1 LKAGAGLYY
10 RGSLEAA
17 MSEPGVYTAHYESPI
32 GTIEIQGTEAGVSGL
47 NFVDLKEEKTA
58 RRMKDR
64 PPGPVADAL
73 AQLEGY
79 FHGDRTAFTVKLDL
93 RGTDFQKKVWAKLLR
108 VKFGQTTT
116 YKALAEAVGNPA
128 STRAVGGA
136 NHRNPV
142 SIIVPCH
149 RVVGSDGRLTGY
161 GGGLWRKDW
170 LLRHEGHDRLL
181 V

>member
-1 LKAGAGLYY
+1 
-10 RGSLEAA
+10 
-17 MSEPGVYTAHYESPI
+17 MSEPARSSSITSPRS
-32 GTIEIQGTEAGVSGL
+32 AGSRSRA
-47 NFVDLKEEKTA
+47 A
-58 RRMKDR
+58 RRASPPSTSSR
-64 PPGPVADAL
+64 PGWPGRRRRGPLPAPLADGL
-73 AQLEGY
+73 AQLDEY
-79 FHGDRTAFTVKLDL
+79 FRGDRTAFTVKLDL
-93 RGTDFQKKVWAKLLR
+93 RGTDFQKKVWAKLLG
-108 VKFGQTTT
+108 VQFGKTTT
-116 YKALAEAVGNPA
+116 YKDLAGAVGNPA
-128 STRAVGGA
+128 ATRAVGGA

>member
-1 LKAGAGLYY
+1 MPEPPAFKAY
-10 RGSLEAA
+10 
-17 MSEPGVYTAHYESPI
+17 YESPI

-47 NFVDLKEEKTA
+47 DFVDIKEEKAA
-58 RRMKDR
+58 RRLKGS

-73 AQLEGY
+73 VQLEGY
-79 FHGDRTAFTVKLDL
+79 FHGDRKEFTVKLDL
-93 RGTDFQKKVWAKLLR
+93 GGTDFQKKVWAKLLR
-108 VKFGQTTT
+108 VKFGQSTT
-116 YKALAEAVGNPA
+116 YKALATAIGRPA
-128 STRAVGGA
+128 ATRAVGGA

-181 V
+181 I

>member
-1 LKAGAGLYY
+1 
-10 RGSLEAA
+10 
-17 MSEPGVYTAHYESPI
+17 MPEPGVYTAFYESPI
-32 GTIEIQGTEAGVSGL
+32 GTIEIQGTEAGVSSL
-47 NFVDLKEEKTA
+47 NFVDIKEEKTV
-58 RRMKDR
+58 RRTKGA

-79 FHGDRTAFTVKLDL
+79 FHGDRKEFKVKLDL
-93 RGTDFQKKVWAKLLR
+93 RGTPFQQKVWAKLLR
-108 VKFGQTTT
+108 IKFGQTTT
-116 YKALAEAVGNPA
+116 YKALAAAVGNPA

-136 NHRNPV
+136 NHSNPV

-170 LLRHEGHDRLL
+170 LLRHEGHDRILI
-181 V
+181 

>member
-1 LKAGAGLYY
+1 M
-10 RGSLEAA
+10 R
-17 MSEPGVYTAHYESPI
+17 EPAVSVAYFESPI
-32 GTIEIQGTEAGVSGL
+32 GVIEIKGTGSGVSAL
-47 NFVDLKEEKTA
+47 NFVEAGRA
-58 RRMKDR
+58 R
-64 PPGPVADAL
+64 PGRRGKAPLPEPL
-73 AQLEGY
+73 AEGLEQIDEY
-79 FHGDRTAFTVKLDL
+79 FRSVRTAFTVKLDL

-108 VKFGQTTT
+108 VKFGRTTT
-116 YKALAEAVGNPA
+116 YKALAAAVGNPA

-149 RVVGSDGRLTGY
+149 RVIGSDGRLTGY

-170 LLRHEGHDRLL
+170 LLRHEGHDRLF

>member
-1 LKAGAGLYY
+1 
-10 RGSLEAA
+10 
-17 MSEPGVYTAHYESPI
+17 MPEPATYTAFYESPI
-32 GTIEIQGTEAGVSGL
+32 GTIEIQGTEARVSGL
-47 NFVDLKEEKTA
+47 NFVDIKDETTA
-58 RRMKDR
+58 RQMMGT
-64 PPGPVADAL
+64 PPGPVAEAL

-79 FHGDRTAFTVKLDL
+79 FHGDRKEFTVKLDL
-93 RGTDFQKKVWAKLLR
+93 QGTPFQQKVWARLIR
-108 VKFGQTTT
+108 VPFGKTTS
-116 YKALAEAVGNPA
+116 YKALATAVGNPA

-149 RVVGSDGRLTGY
+149 RVVGSDGRLPGY

-181 V
+181 I

>member
-58 RRMKDR
+58 RRMKDS

-79 FHGDRTAFTVKLDL
+79 FHGDRTVFSVKLDL

>member
-1 LKAGAGLYY
+1 MPPRCVVRYA
-10 RGSLEAA
+10 
-17 MSEPGVYTAHYESPI
+17 SPI
-32 GTIEIQGTEAGVSGL
+32 GTIEIEGSEAGVSAL
-47 NFVDLKEEKTA
+47 NFVDAKSGRA
-58 RRMKDR
+58 DRRAKGPR
-64 PPGPVADAL
+64 PAPLADGL
-73 AQLEGY
+73 AQLDEY
-79 FHGDRTAFTVKLDL
+79 FRGDRTSFSVKLDL

-108 VKFGQTTT
+108 VGFGKTTT
-116 YKALAEAVGNPA
+116 YKALAKAIGNPA

-170 LLRHEGHDRLL
+170 LLRHEAHDRLL
-181 V
+181 I

>member
-1 LKAGAGLYY
+1 
-10 RGSLEAA
+10 

-79 FHGDRTAFTVKLDL
+79 FHGDRTVFSVKLDL